1 MREWAGGCRLS
12 TMLVAGCCRTLR
24 AWLYAFMIFLD
35 VPPPLPKPSP
45 TLLAPSLASRFPL
58 PLPLR
63 SPRTICFIHMQPQK
77 VSTSVY
83 YYFILT
89 VSRFLGSSS
98 LALYCSILLLYSL
111 HTFHAA
117 SSFLLHSFFFSSNA
131 MHFFLALIF
140 SIYNIPPIH
149 KPLSPLKLSVRHV
162 RVHI

>member
-117 SSFLLHSFFFSSNA
+117 SSFLLHSFFFLQRNA
-131 MHFFLALIF
+131 FFPRSHFLNIQYTTHSQTPLA
-140 SIYNIPPIH
+140 PQA
-149 KPLSPLKLSVRHV
+149 
-162 RVHI
+162 